1 MTGSLDHVKN
11 LDEVFDEVESQL
23 NSKYQRWGL
32 VAKNTEFGGGLDIV
46 IKQEGDKGA
55 EQKRIQLTRKCGIA
69 RQIVAVKRLLNEKL
83 GESRMDCD
91 KNSFNSGQ
99 ECSVK
104 WKDGNWY
111 RGRFLGYCGLDRE
124 ECCVLLVDYGNL
136 YVTKVQNVR
145 SAIYGER
152 IPALP
157 PSHPPPLPA
166 PT

>member
-1 MTGSLDHVKN
+1 MMAAESNVDFKWLEPELPSSRKFEARATYVDGSGQIYLQ
-11 LDEVFDEVESQL
+11 LESQ
-23 NSKYQRWGL
+23 RDT
-32 VAKNTEFGGGLDIV
+32 V
-46 IKQEGDKGA
+46 
-55 EQKRIQLTRKCGIA
+55 RIL
-69 RQIVAVKRLLNEKL
+69 KRLLNEKL